1 MCKFQTVTIPTDD
14 RGNMDINE
22 FKKAIGPDV
31 AVVMITNPNTL
42 GLYEENLSKIKNLAK
57 KNDLNY
63 NSIIVEATQIDK
75 FSYPNQQ
82 GSIQIPISSLI
93 KTLEN

>member
-14 RGNMDINE
+14 RGNMDLDE

-42 GLYEENLSKIKNLAK
+42 GLYEENLSADQRSCKRKW
-57 KNDLNY
+57 
-63 NSIIVEATQIDK
+63 SIEV
-75 FSYPNQQ
+75 
-82 GSIQIPISSLI
+82 L
-93 KTLEN
+93 